1 VKYRRTTLVI
11 LTFPLRQSQIAW
23 ESAESFLKDTSVHFV
38 ILVGIF
44 LAVRFFLLKI
54 LYRVRK
60 IPIVEYEESSLE
72 LNSAGSISCAAWQLA
87 TADKT
92 GYQPDNQ
99 DQAGTPYTICDNPE
113 SNGQPGTA
121 ELTVCHPESH
131 HQSGTTDQI
140 GYQPDSRTQ
149 SGRADQSG
157 CRSGSKGQPERKT
170 MAGNGFIGN
179 GTDEIVD
186 EKDGEELQGS
196 RAEQYVVTE
205 SPPDVDNDVTVTG
218 AEDEPAGMSER
229 IDEMFSPIFDGYGDS
244 EEIESSKSMLET
256 EESISSQQFTNRLPD
271 TGKEY

>member
-1 VKYRRTTLVI
+1 L
-11 LTFPLRQSQIAW
+11 LQSQIAW
-23 ESAESFLKDTSVHFV
+23 KLAGSFLKDTSVHFV

-72 LNSAGSISCAAWQLA
+72 LDSAGSISCAAWQLG
-87 TADKT
+87 TADQT
-92 GYQPDNQ
+92 GYQPDHR

-113 SNGQPGTA
+113 SHGQPGTA

-131 HQSGTTDQI
+131 HQLGTTDQI
-140 GYQPDSRTQ
+140 GYQPDSRAQ
-149 SGRADQSG
+149 SGRA
-157 CRSGSKGQPERKT
+157 GSKGQPERKN

-179 GTDEIVD
+179 WTDEIVD
-186 EKDGEELQGS
+186 EKDGEELHGS

-218 AEDEPAGMSER
+218 AEDETAGMSER

-256 EESISSQQFTNRLPD
+256 EGSISCQQSINRPPD

>member
-1 VKYRRTTLVI
+1 M
-11 LTFPLRQSQIAW
+11 RQSQIAW
-23 ESAESFLKDTSVHFV
+23 ESAGSFLKGTSVHFV

-72 LNSAGSISCAAWQLA
+72 LDSAGSISCAAWQLE
-87 TADKT
+87 TADQT

-99 DQAGTPYTICDNPE
+99 GQAGTAYTICDNPE
-113 SNGQPGTA
+113 SHGQPGTA
-121 ELTVCHPESH
+121 ELTVCYPERH

-149 SGRADQSG
+149 SGRA
-157 CRSGSKGQPERKT
+157 GSKGQPERKN
-170 MAGNGFIGN
+170 MSGNGFIGN

-186 EKDGEELQGS
+186 EQDGEELHGS

-218 AEDEPAGMSER
+218 AEDVSAGMSER

-244 EEIESSKSMLET
+244 EEIESSKST
-256 EESISSQQFTNRLPD
+256 EGSISSQQSINRPPD